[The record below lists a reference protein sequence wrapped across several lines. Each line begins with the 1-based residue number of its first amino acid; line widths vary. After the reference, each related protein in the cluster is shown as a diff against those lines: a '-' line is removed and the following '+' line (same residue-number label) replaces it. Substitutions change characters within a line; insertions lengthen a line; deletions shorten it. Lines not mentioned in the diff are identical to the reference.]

1 MKKLLIGLFVFLFVF
16 LGLSTNVFAVLNPN
30 LPSFT
35 SITTNPSWSSLD
47 LRFSVYSPTT
57 VTEVGYCLK
66 KVSDTTSCT
75 RNIMRGLSS
84 YSDARIILASL
95 EPTTNYTYYLYAKNS
110 YGEGKSGD
118 INFTTLA
125 VAPEAYDF
133 VTPSYMS
140 PRVEIYPAPT
150 GVTSSTADVGGYL
163 TSLGTL
169 GISERGACYGSSTS
183 SITNCSVAYLVQG
196 PNDMFATKFTGL
208 NPNTTYYYRV
218 YAKNSSETVYSS
230 NGSFKTLSGVA
241 STTLPSVSNLSATN
255 ITQNSATISMNVM
268 SLGNPAATISNICS
282 DTSTGQT
289 NCSTVGAKLGI
300 ISRDLTGLIPNTTY
314 YFSGSVSG
322 TGTSSGG
329 VNTGVKSFTTSPVI
343 TSTSPVMSNLMAT
356 NITQNSATIS
366 MNVTSLGNP
375 AAYSG
380 GMCFDTSSTG
390 KTNCSTLGI
399 SLGVNSRNLTGL
411 TPNTTYYFVGQA
423 VNSSG
428 TFYSEVSS
436 FKTLSTTTPTSVE
449 VYYPK
454 AGDRYVPGQSI
465 TIKWTPGTPGISYV
479 TFYKSGSY
487 YSTTARV
494 TTSPDTSGSMSYTF
508 PTDMPVGE
516 YKIMAFNGIPQDGY
530 SNSNKVFE
538 SNGTFSIV
546 SATGNNSPVKINWPN
561 GGETLNL
568 GSLSKITW
576 TGGKNKVKIGLLM
589 TTSSSINLSDSLIG
603 WIEVNGLSN
612 SYVIWD
618 GKTLKDLNGD
628 FLKTITPGNYR
639 IVAVSQGETGNYC
652 MGGDLATD
660 TVSLNCN
667 YDVSDLPFTI
677 SSDPGVKDSENVISS
692 ENNLLY
698 SNVRISRTLRQGTRG
713 EDVKVLQE
721 FLEIKADGIFGR
733 GTALKVKEWQAA
745 NGLKSD
751 GLFGKMSR
759 HMAGLD

>member
-1 MKKLLIGLFVFLFVF
+1 MKRYLIGLFMFLFLF
-16 LGLSTNVFAVLNPN
+16 LGASTNVSAVLNPN
-30 LPSFT
+30 LPTFT
-35 SITTNPSWSSLD
+35 KITTTPSWISLD
-47 LRFSVYSPTT
+47 LSFSVSSPTT

-66 KVSDTTSCT
+66 KVNDTTNCT

-84 YSDARIILASL
+84 YSDARIIIASL

-150 GVTSSTADVGGYL
+150 GVTSNTADVGGYL

-218 YAKNSSETVYSS
+218 YAKNSSETIYSS

-241 STTLPSVSNLSATN
+241 STTLPSISNLS
-255 ITQNSATISMNVM
+255 
-268 SLGNPAATISNICS
+268 
-282 DTSTGQT
+282 
-289 NCSTVGAKLGI
+289 
-300 ISRDLTGLIPNTTY
+300 
-314 YFSGSVSG
+314 
-322 TGTSSGG
+322 
-329 VNTGVKSFTTSPVI
+329 
-343 TSTSPVMSNLMAT
+343 AT